1 MPLAVISLF
10 YPGAEIM
17 PVFAIKPVSATP
29 EHIAALSD
37 LLIETVA
44 SGGSV
49 SFMHPLE
56 RQEAMSFWRN
66 AFASAAQDERIIL
79 GAFDGYRLAGTVSL
93 LLIQAANQLHRAEI
107 GKLMT
112 AVNYRGQ
119 GIATLLM
126 QAAES
131 MALDHGR
138 THLMLDT
145 ATDGG
150 AAPLYVKLGFSLAG
164 EIPDFALK
172 PHGGLTGTLF
182 FWKRLSVG

>member
-1 MPLAVISLF
+1 MPFFV
-10 YPGAEIM
+10 
-17 PVFAIKPVSATP
+17 IKPVSATP
-29 EHIAALSD
+29 ENIAALSD

-56 RQEAMSFWRN
+56 RQEATDFWRN
-66 AFASAAQDERIIL
+66 AFASAAQGERFIL
-79 GAFDGYRLAGTVSL
+79 GAYEGDRLAGTVSL
-93 LLIQAANQLHRAEI
+93 FLIQAANQLHRAEI

-112 AVNYRGQ
+112 SVNYRGQ
-119 GIATLLM
+119 GVATLLM
-126 QAAES
+126 QSAET
-131 MALDHGR
+131 MALEHGR

-150 AAPLYVKLGFSLAG
+150 AAPLYERLGFTLAG
-164 EIPDFALK
+164 EIPNFALK

-182 FWKRLSVG
+182 FWKSLSAE